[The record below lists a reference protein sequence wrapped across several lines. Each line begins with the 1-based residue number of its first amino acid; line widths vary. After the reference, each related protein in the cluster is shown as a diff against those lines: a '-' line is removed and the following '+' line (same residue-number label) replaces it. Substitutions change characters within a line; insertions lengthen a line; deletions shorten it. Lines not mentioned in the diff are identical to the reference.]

1 MSNYKDIIG
10 THIKSVTTDPPNP
23 ENGQMWYNSTTRVV
37 KGFTSNPAGAWSSGN
52 SMNTVRSEFKG
63 GGTQTSAIVFAG
75 QAPPSGFQVLAE
87 SYNGTTFSEVNDL
100 NTGRLNI
107 GGAGVS
113 SSQAIAFGGATT
125 PNSENETETWNG
137 TSWTEQSELGTAS
150 RYMGNTSNGS
160 GANAICFGG
169 SSSGPSQNETTTQ
182 EWTASATLSTV
193 TSS

>member
-1 MSNYKDIIG
+1 MAGSGGSN
-10 THIKSVTTDPPNP
+10 TDSLVFGGDVNP
-23 ENGQMWYNSTTRVV
+23 
-37 KGFTSNPAGAWSSGN
+37 TSPRFAAQTEKWDGSSW
-52 SMNTVRSEFKG
+52 T
-63 GGTQTSAIVFAG
+63 
-75 QAPPSGFQVLAE
+75 
-87 SYNGTTFSEVNDL
+87 EVNDL

-150 RYMGNTSNGS
+150 RYMGNDSNG
-160 GANAICFGG
+160 GAANAICFGG
-169 SSSGPSQNETTTQ
+169 SSTGPSQNETTTQ